1 MGDKSTE
8 VKAVAGVLGGL
19 AGLSAAFSHQRIAPA
34 HGAGPALLALREFDE
49 CVRYL
54 NTRRSAGAVINI
66 QSEADVQDVL
76 YLLLRPW
83 IVDLA
88 YESPADKSANRF
100 VIKDF
105 SSSEHRFVVDAKYIR
120 DKDHGRLV
128 SKELHDDIE
137 MYRTHPRCDH
147 LIFFIY
153 DPDAFIP
160 DQRALRTAI
169 EIERSYGPHNEKKI
183 DLPSYCET
191 MNSEASPDIVFTP
204 HGLGEKRRHDYQ
216 P

>member
-1 MGDKSTE
+1 MAEKSRSL
-8 VKAVAGVLGGL
+8 KAAARVLGGL
-19 AGLSAAFSHQRIAPA
+19 AKL
-34 HGAGPALLALREFDE
+34 GAGQDGQKASPTPLIGPTILALYEFDA

-66 QSEADVQDVL
+66 ESEADVQDVL

-83 IVDLA
+83 IVDLI
-88 YESPADKSANRF
+88 YESPADKTGNRY

-105 SSSEHRFVVDAKYIR
+105 SSASGRFVVDAKYVR
-120 DKDHGRLV
+120 SKEHGRLI

-147 LIFFIY
+147 LIFFVY

-160 DQRALRTAI
+160 DQRALREAI
-169 EIERSYGPHNEKKI
+169 EIERAYGKG
-183 DLPSYCET
+183 
-191 MNSEASPDIVFTP
+191 SERLLRCYLVVKP
-204 HGLGEKRRHDYQ
+204 
-216 P
+216 

>member
-1 MGDKSTE
+1 MAETFKRVSP
-8 VKAVAGVLGGL
+8 AAAALGGL
-19 AGLSAAFSHQRIAPA
+19 AELASRASTHVDVPSLGV
-34 HGAGPALLALREFDE
+34 GPALLALHEFDA

-66 QSEADVQDVL
+66 ESEADVQDVL

-83 IVDLA
+83 IIDLVW
-88 YESPADKSANRF
+88 ESPGDKSANRY

-105 SSSEHRFVVDAKYIR
+105 SSKAGRFVIDAKYIR
-120 DKDHGRLV
+120 DKEHGRTI

-147 LIFFIY
+147 LIFFVY
-153 DPDAFIP
+153 DPNGLIP
-160 DQRALRTAI
+160 DARALREAI
-169 EIERSYGPHNEKKI
+169 EIERNYG
-183 DLPSYCET
+183 
-191 MNSEASPDIVFTP
+191 A
-204 HGLGEKRRHDYQ
+204 GGGKRLNCYLVVK

>member
-1 MGDKSTE
+1 MGAKSTRLE
-8 VKAVAGVLGGL
+8 KVAWTIGSLSGLGSDLRLTGV
-19 AGLSAAFSHQRIAPA
+19 ASAPGVAPV
-34 HGAGPALLALREFDE
+34 LLALQEFDA

-66 QSEADVQDVL
+66 QAEADVQDVL

-83 IVDLA
+83 VLDLV
-88 YESPADKSANRF
+88 YESPGDKSGNRY

-105 SSSEHRFVVDAKYIR
+105 SSAAGRFVIDAKYIR
-120 DKDHGRLV
+120 DRDHGRLI

-147 LIFFIY
+147 LVFFVY
-153 DPDAFIP
+153 DPQALIP
-160 DQRALRTAI
+160 DERALREAI
-169 EIERSYGPHNEKKI
+169 EVDRTYG
-183 DLPSYCET
+183 
-191 MNSEASPDIVFTP
+191 NSS
-204 HGLGEKRRHDYQ
+204 EKRLSCHLIVK

>member
-1 MGDKSTE
+1 MEETSTNL
-8 VKAVAGVLGGL
+8 KAIASILGGL
-19 AGLSAAFSHQRIAPA
+19 AGLASQSGRGAASSTPAIAPTLF
-34 HGAGPALLALREFDE
+34 ALQEFDA

-83 IVDLA
+83 VVDLV
-88 YESPADKSANRF
+88 YESPGEKSANRF

-105 SSSEHRFVVDAKYIR
+105 SSMTGRFVVDAKYIR
-120 DKDHGRLV
+120 DKEHGRSI

-137 MYRTHPRCDH
+137 MYRTHAHCDD
-147 LIFFIY
+147 LIFFVY
-153 DPDAFIP
+153 DPDALIP
-160 DQRALRTAI
+160 DQRALREAI
-169 EIERSYGPHNEKKI
+169 QVERAYGK
-183 DLPSYCET
+183 
-191 MNSEASPDIVFTP
+191 
-204 HGLGEKRRHDYQ
+204 GGEKHLRCHLIVK

>member
-1 MGDKSTE
+1 M
-8 VKAVAGVLGGL
+8 
-19 AGLSAAFSHQRIAPA
+19 
-34 HGAGPALLALREFDE
+34 REFDA

-88 YESPADKSANRF
+88 YESPGEKSGNRF

-105 SSSEHRFVVDAKYIR
+105 SSAFHRFIIDAKYIR
-120 DKDHGRLV
+120 DKEHGRMI
-128 SKELHDDIE
+128 SKELNDDIE

-147 LIFFIY
+147 LIFFLY
-153 DPDAFIP
+153 DPDALIP
-160 DQRALRTAI
+160 DQRALREAI
-169 EIERSYGPHNEKKI
+169 EIERAYGQGGEKK
-183 DLPSYCET
+183 LTCHL
-191 MNSEASPDIVFTP
+191 IVKT
-204 HGLGEKRRHDYQ
+204 
-216 P
+216 

>member
-1 MGDKSTE
+1 VEEPSISLRS
-8 VKAVAGVLGGL
+8 AAIALGGL
-19 AGLSAAFSHQRIAPA
+19 SELAASFKDRGPVTPTERISAV
-34 HGAGPALLALREFDE
+34 LLALREFDA

-54 NTRRSAGAVINI
+54 NTRRSVGAVINI

-88 YESPADKSANRF
+88 YESPADKSGNRY

-105 SSSEHRFVVDAKYIR
+105 SSASGRFVVDAKYIR
-120 DKDHGRLV
+120 DKDHGRLI

-137 MYRTHPRCDH
+137 MYRTHPHCDD
-147 LIFFIY
+147 LVFFVY
-153 DPDAFIP
+153 DPDALIP
-160 DQRALRTAI
+160 DQRALREAI
-169 EIERSYGPHNEKKI
+169 EVERAYG
-183 DLPSYCET
+183 
-191 MNSEASPDIVFTP
+191 
-204 HGLGEKRRHDYQ
+204 GEGGKRLRCHLVVK